1 MEHSIRIIIVDD
13 HKVFAEGIRSILNT
27 HSDFKVVGVAHN
39 GKELVDLIEV
49 IDVDLIVSDIEMPEM
64 DGFEAMKIIKSKNPR
79 IKFIILSMYYE
90 FYFVK
95 RAYEIGA
102 SAYIPKERTSDEIVN
117 VIHDVVNDFNFR
129 DTDFSALEN
138 HLKTQSAK
146 SVTKSVELNEI
157 EIKILIEIAL
167 GRKDKVIAE
176 SLNISVHTVDKY
188 KRILKEKTG
197 LKSSLSLAVYAIKRG
212 YVSLNQL

>member
-1 MEHSIRIIIVDD
+1 MEHNARIIIVDD

-64 DGFEAMKIIKSKNPR
+64 DGFEAMKIIKSKHPR

-138 HLKTQSAK
+138 HLKTQSSK